1 MSPRPELRVAIAG
14 WRPPARIARGARAA
28 RPWLVRAL
36 RAAPGLALGWM
47 LLFHVSV
54 VRGSSMLPGIEDGDR
69 ILVSPWSYAFEDVR
83 RGDVVV
89 LQCPSD
95 ARLDYIKRVVALPG
109 DLVAMAGGELWVN
122 GERADESYLAAIDPE
137 SWCVTR
143 VPDRHVFVLGDNRP
157 RSSDSRDFGPVPAE
171 AVRGRVE
178 WRLWPP
184 ARAGRVE

>member
-1 MSPRPELRVAIAG
+1 MVPRPSVRAIVAQLR
-14 WRPPARIARGARAA
+14 PAPGLARAVEIL
-28 RPWLVRAL
+28 RPWLRRLL
-36 RAAPGLALGWM
+36 RAAPGLALAWV

-95 ARLDYIKRVVALPG
+95 PRLDYIKRVIALPG

-122 GERADESYLAAIDPE
+122 GERADEGYLAAVDPE
-137 SWCVTR
+137 AWFVAR
-143 VPDRHVFVLGDNRP
+143 VPERHVFVLGDNRP
-157 RSSDSRDFGPVPAE
+157 RSSDSRDFGAVPAE
-171 AVRGRVE
+171 ALRGRVD
-178 WRLWPP
+178 WRVWPP